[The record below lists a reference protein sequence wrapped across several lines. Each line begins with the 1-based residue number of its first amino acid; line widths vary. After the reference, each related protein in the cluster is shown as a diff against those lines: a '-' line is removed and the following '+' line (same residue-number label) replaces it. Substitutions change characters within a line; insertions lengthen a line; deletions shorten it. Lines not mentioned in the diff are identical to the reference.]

1 VKALKEKNNAQGRGI
16 TPAQVE
22 VVASPSSIDGMLK
35 ESRLG
40 YLHADSQL
48 GKLPVADLVNYV
60 GNKMEQ
66 SKSALRHAC
75 LFAGAVARL
84 STDKFDIF
92 SEGLKTTYG
101 TMAKDI
107 LSIGRALPDFE
118 ARGLSLNNVRDLY
131 GLRDV
136 RKIALGK
143 GDEAAKAIALLNEG
157 KPPRKVKNLID
168 GKAESRDADAVKT
181 KPAALDEPKTE
192 TEKIAVYETQLII
205 AAERITA
212 LLDHDPRLKIVQRV
226 VAKFKLAGWQLK
238 EVK

>member
-1 VKALKEKNNAQGRGI
+1 MKVKEQNKKAVRAVQPI
-16 TPAQVE
+16 AAPVE
-22 VVASPSSIDGMLK
+22 VVAEVSSIESMLK

-40 YLHADSQL
+40 YLHADSRL
-48 GKLPVADLVNYV
+48 GQLPVADLVNYV
-60 GNKMEQ
+60 GAKMES
-66 SKSALRHAC
+66 SKSALRQAV

-84 STDKFDIF
+84 SGDKFDVF

-118 ARGLSLNNVRDLY
+118 SKGLALTNVRDLY

-143 GDEAAKAIALLNEG
+143 GEESSKAIALLNEG
-157 KPPRKVKNLID
+157 KPPRKVKSIID
-168 GKAESRDADAVKT
+168 GGEKPSSDGVKVTPKATE
-181 KPAALDEPKTE
+181 EPKTE
-192 TEKIAVYETQLII
+192 TEKIALYETQLIV
-205 AAERITA
+205 AAERLAA
-212 LLDHDPRLKIVQRV
+212 LVDHDPRVKIAQRV
-226 VAKFKLAGWQLK
+226 IAKFKLAGWQLK